1 MSVLIKSVD
10 KGSPACRA
18 GIQPGE
24 TLVSISGNP
33 VRDVLDYRFYMTE
46 PKLELELRDS
56 QGGTR
61 TVRIRKGQYDDLGL
75 EFDTYLMDR
84 QHHCRNKCVF
94 CFVDQLPP
102 GLRDTLYFKDDDSR
116 MSFLFGSYVT
126 LTNVS
131 EEEIRRIIKMHISP
145 INISVHTTNPQLRE
159 KMMKNPQS
167 GPSLRYLP
175 MLVEAGIKLNT
186 QLVLCPGLND
196 GDELRRS
203 LRDLGKLAPGVQ
215 SIALVPVGLTRHR
228 QGLYPLRPMTREE
241 AAQCLDIAEEFGQE
255 MLRRHGSRIAFA
267 SDELFLQA
275 GRPIPGP
282 EYYEDYPQLDNG
294 VGLWALLKEEF
305 FSALALEEGDSL
317 PRRVSIASGVAAHP
331 LMRELADAASEKF
344 SGLRVDTYAVP
355 NRLFGDTVTVSG
367 LICGGDIAAEL
378 RGRDLGEALLLPSVM
393 LRHEKDRFLDDTT
406 LPWLESQLGVPVR
419 VHEVDGGCLLDAMLG
434 REG

>member
-1 MSVLIKSVD
+1 MAVLIKSVD
-10 KGSPACRA
+10 EGSPASRA
-18 GIQPGE
+18 GVHPGE

-33 VRDVLDYRFYMTE
+33 VQDVLDYRFYMTE
-46 PKLELELRDS
+46 PRLELELR
-56 QGGTR
+56 GGEGETR
-61 TVRIRKGQYDDLGL
+61 FLKIRKGQYDDLGL

-84 QHHCRNKCVF
+84 QHHCKNKCIF

-102 GLRDTLYFKDDDSR
+102 GLRETLYFKDDDSR

-145 INISVHTTNPQLRE
+145 INVSVHTTNPQLRE
-159 KMMKNPQS
+159 LMMKNPQS

-196 GDELRRS
+196 GEELRRS
-203 LRDLGKLAPGVQ
+203 LRDLGELAPGVQ

-228 QGLYPLRPMTREE
+228 EGLYPLRVMTREE
-241 AAQCLDIAEEFGQE
+241 AAACLDIAEEFGQE

-294 VGLWALLKEEF
+294 VGLWALLKDEF
-305 FSALALEEGDSL
+305 HSALALEEGDSL
-317 PRRVSIASGVAAHP
+317 PRRVSIASGAAAQP
-331 LMRELADAASEKF
+331 LMRELADAAAEKF
-344 SGLRVDTYAVP
+344 PGLHVQAFAIP
-355 NRLFGDTVTVSG
+355 NRLFGPTVTVSG

-393 LRHEKDRFLDDTT
+393 LRHEKDRFLDDSTI
-406 LPWLESQLGVPVR
+406 PQLEEALGVPVR
-419 VHEVDGGCLLDAMLG
+419 VHDVDGFCLLDAMLG